1 MEVLGIIGLIVLGVI
16 AFVGLGL
23 LGWVLKLLGYVLEFL
38 WDGCSTT
45 IGCLFWGILI
55 IIFLIAL
62 AA

>member
-38 WDGCSTT
+38 WEGFCTT
-45 IGCLFWGILI
+45 LGWLFWAFI
-55 IIFLIAL
+55 IIIVLMAI
-62 AA
+62 

>member
-1 MEVLGIIGLIVLGVI
+1 MEVLGIIGLIFLGVI

-45 IGCLFWGILI
+45 IGCLFWAFI
-55 IIFLIAL
+55 IIIVLMAI
-62 AA
+62 

>member
-23 LGWVLKLLGYVLEFL
+23 LGWALKLSGYVLEFL

-45 IGCLFWGILI
+45 LGCLFWVFI
-55 IIFLIAL
+55 IIIVLMAI
-62 AA
+62 